1 MIGVDIKDLIIIILM
16 MRDKILFR
24 LLIVFLLVVSC
35 FLISHYLQLFTIK
48 RPSVNVSTET
58 AAVQGFTSNLIP
70 GQVLTYEF
78 PKLPKTLAGNT
89 PIITLRLPDHYTT
102 QKTYPLFI
110 FLYGGEGGKGDR
122 IDTPLAVV
130 GKEDYIIGN
139 FPLFGQKNVSEPHD
153 GILVSFDNYSDISLA
168 IQEFMTKIDETIP
181 NINSEKS
188 VMGGSSNG
196 AHTIALLLS
205 ALNPRVLESFH
216 NFFFIDGGE
225 DWTWASLSRTSKLK
239 NHRFLLVYGGG
250 KLGRAE
256 WWRKHTLNRGRS
268 YHEFAKKWD
277 IDLEYKVVSGF
288 NHGFHEAYY
297 PIIRRWLKQS

>member
-1 MIGVDIKDLIIIILM
+1 M
-16 MRDKILFR
+16 FR
-24 LLIVFLLVVSC
+24 LLLIFLLVSVSC
-35 FLISHYLQLFTIK
+35 FVIYQHLQRSTMQYYSE
-48 RPSVNVSTET
+48 PVSTDT
-58 AAVQGFTSNLIP
+58 SAVNSFNSNLMP

-78 PKLPKTLAGNT
+78 PELPKTLAGNI
-89 PIITLRLPDHYTT
+89 PIITLRLPDNYST

-110 FLYGGEGGKGDR
+110 FLYGGQGGKGNK
-122 IDTPLAVV
+122 IDTPLAVI

-153 GILVSFDNYSDISLA
+153 GVLVSFDNYSDISLA
-168 IQEFMTKIDETIP
+168 IEAFMTKIDNTIP
-181 NINSEKS
+181 NINPEKS

-205 ALNPRVLESFH
+205 ALNPRILESFH

-256 WWRKHTLNRGRS
+256 WWRKHTLNRGQS
-268 YHEFAKKWD
+268 YYEFAKKWD
-277 IDLEYKVVSGF
+277 IDLEYKVISGF
-288 NHGFHEAYY
+288 NHGFHKAYY
-297 PIIRRWLKQS
+297 PIIRRWLTQS

>member
-1 MIGVDIKDLIIIILM
+1 M
-16 MRDKILFR
+16 MRDKILCR
-24 LLIVFLLVVSC
+24 LFIVFLLLGSVV
-35 FLISHYLQLFTIK
+35 FISHHLWQFTTK
-48 RPSVNVSTET
+48 HSSANVSTET
-58 AAVQGFTSNLIP
+58 SIVKSPTSNLIP
-70 GQVLTYEF
+70 GQVLTYNF
-78 PKLPKTLAGNT
+78 PELPRTLAGNI
-89 PIITLRLPDHYTT
+89 PIITLRLPDNYSTQTT
-102 QKTYPLFI
+102 HPLFI
-110 FLYGGEGGKGDR
+110 FLHGGEGGKGNK
-122 IDTPLAVV
+122 IDTPLAVI

-153 GILVSFDNYSDISLA
+153 GVLVSFDNYSDISLA
-168 IQEFMTKIDETIP
+168 IEAFMTKIDNTIP
-181 NINSEKS
+181 NINPEKS

-205 ALNPRVLESFH
+205 ALNPRILESFH
-216 NFFFIDGGE
+216 NFFFVDGGE

-256 WWRKHTLNRGRS
+256 WWRKHTLNRGQS

-288 NHGFHEAYY
+288 NHGFHKAYY